1 VGNQSIPLDSIGGYA
16 NAIGRSPAAGMAGSM
31 LATNGL
37 LGSGA
42 GTWHGAMEGTAG
54 GALLGFQAGG
64 PMGAAIGASI
74 GLEVGIAEKL
84 AGVETPENEAKRL
97 VKQLYSINI
106 DNSMAKQIV
115 GIVRQKYAGHVS
127 IAVRDPDVR
136 KMLMLYSEATGQKM
150 PLSATTPQSASLAE
164 TGGKLYQQATYVNGT
179 PYTFQSNLPVLGGY
193 TTGNYPSSPSTVV
206 LNVNGQSAADLL
218 EGRIANTVTPGFVQS
233 QWSNAAAGSDG
244 RLQNSAVI
252 QQPGL
257 VIS

>member
-1 VGNQSIPLDSIGGYA
+1 
-16 NAIGRSPAAGMAGSM
+16 
-31 LATNGL
+31 
-37 LGSGA
+37 
-42 GTWHGAMEGTAG
+42 
-54 GALLGFQAGG
+54 
-64 PMGAAIGASI
+64 
-74 GLEVGIAEKL
+74 
-84 AGVETPENEAKRL
+84 
-97 VKQLYSINI
+97 
-106 DNSMAKQIV
+106 
-115 GIVRQKYAGHVS
+115 
-127 IAVRDPDVR
+127 VRDPDVR

-193 TTGNYPSSPSTVV
+193 ATGTYPSSHSTVV

-233 QWSNAAAGSDG
+233 QWSSAAAGSDG

-257 VIS
+257 VVS